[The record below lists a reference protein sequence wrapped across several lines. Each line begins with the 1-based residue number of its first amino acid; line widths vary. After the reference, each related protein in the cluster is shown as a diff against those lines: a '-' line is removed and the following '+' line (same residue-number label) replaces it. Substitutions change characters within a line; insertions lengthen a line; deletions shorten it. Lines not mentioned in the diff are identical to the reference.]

1 MGSNKTRRDLP
12 CLAHLSVK
20 LHITLLLNLT
30 GFQQN
35 AVCEPT
41 GVFLHCALIFKNYAS
56 FNDR

>member
-1 MGSNKTRRDLP
+1 MGSNKTTRDLP

-35 AVCEPT
+35 AMFVNLL
-41 GVFLHCALIFKNYAS
+41 VYSYIVH
-56 FNDR
+56 